1 MSFPLGLFPFSSPM
15 DQDQL
20 RAQQVE
26 PMFGDRT
33 MGSTSFWAAIMN
45 ATEAQF
51 DRLVGRAARIE
62 AMFGDR
68 MMGSDSFWSAIMNS
82 TEAQFDRLVRR
93 AAVIEAMFGN
103 TALG

>member
-1 MSFPLGLFPFSSPM
+1 MFSFPLGLFPFDSPM
-15 DQDQL
+15 DPL

-26 PMFGDRT
+26 AMFGT
-33 MGSTSFWAAIMN
+33 KMMGSKSFWSAIMK
-45 ATEAQF
+45 ATDAQF

>member
-15 DQDQL
+15 DQL

-26 PMFGDRT
+26 PMFGDKT

-68 MMGSDSFWSAIMNS
+68 MMGSDSFWSTIMNS